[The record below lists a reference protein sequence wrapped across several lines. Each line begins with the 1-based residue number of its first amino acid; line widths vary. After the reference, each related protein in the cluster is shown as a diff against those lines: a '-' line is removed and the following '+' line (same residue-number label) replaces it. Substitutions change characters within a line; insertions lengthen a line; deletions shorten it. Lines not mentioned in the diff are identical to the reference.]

1 MSSPPTA
8 VLFPIVY
15 FLIPYT
21 ALIQNPTR
29 QFTVLMLLLLIKGF
43 AVIVGFPCITILLTN
58 AAPSVRILGT
68 LNGFATTF
76 SGLGRAVG
84 PASAGA
90 TFSWGVQRGYVLP
103 AWWLLGIIAV
113 GQAVPAWMIIE
124 GEGPSGGNESDEEDE
139 EALLMEEEE
148 EEDGMVAATTTGPP
162 NALIAKTGRKG
173 GSNDEDLEEAG
184 FSPLAR
190 MSSRA
195 SGPGPNGNGNGNGAG
210 YGTMNGGGGN
220 SNEGARQRV

>member
-1 MSSPPTA
+1 MVQPPRPRPPTTA

-21 ALIQNPTR
+21 ALIQDPSR
-29 QFTVLMLLLLIKGF
+29 QFATLMFLLLIKGF
-43 AVIVGFPCITILLTN
+43 AVIVGFPCVTILLTN

-84 PASAGA
+84 PAAAGA
-90 TFSWGVQRGYVLP
+90 TFSWGVERGYVLP

-113 GQAVPAWMIIE
+113 GQVVPAWMIVE
-124 GEGPSGGNESDEEDE
+124 GEGPRREDEESDEDDDDALVFDEDE
-139 EALLMEEEE
+139 EV
-148 EEDGMVAATTTGPP
+148 EDAHVLAAAATATTGGPP
-162 NALIAKTGRKG
+162 RTLGAETTRKA
-173 GSNDEDLEEAG
+173 DEDEDAG

-190 MSSRA
+190 MGSRA
-195 SGPGPNGNGNGNGAG
+195 SGG
-210 YGTMNGGGGN
+210 YGTI
-220 SNEGARQRV
+220 SNHQATRPRT